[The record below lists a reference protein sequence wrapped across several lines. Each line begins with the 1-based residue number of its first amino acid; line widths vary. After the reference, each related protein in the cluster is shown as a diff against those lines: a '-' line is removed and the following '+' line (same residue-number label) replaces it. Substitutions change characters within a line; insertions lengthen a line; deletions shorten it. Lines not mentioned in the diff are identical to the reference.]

1 MITNE
6 MLEDEMLDQMI
17 ELEKTLIDD
26 ELSGNMARKFYE
38 WLVELKERRATELK
52 PATKY
57 LTNSWLEQYMHV
69 KEELDEVRQA
79 MNDYA
84 LGAPCSGTDH
94 ISEELVDLQMSCETM
109 LAIIGLDEQQR
120 NEARRKVIKK
130 NKERGYYGG

>member
-1 MITNE
+1 MKPDLKAIAE
-6 MLEDEMLDQMI
+6 RCEYVPEAIIIRL
-17 ELEKTLIDD
+17 
-26 ELSGNMARKFYE
+26 
-38 WLVELKERRATELK
+38 LKELRDRRESALR

-79 MNDYA
+79 MNDFA
-84 LGAPCSGTDH
+84 FRKPGSGTDY